1 MQLKS
6 LGLCILLAATSACA
20 GRTAAPRVGEAAPA
34 RTQAPARRNPDVISM
49 DELSDPARRADTVLD
64 LIASL
69 RPNFLADHG
78 KQSKEDLESGKV
90 HASIDGIGVLPLEVL
105 RDIHVA
111 GVVEIRYLNAAAA
124 MQKFGG
130 AAHQGPVIVV
140 RTM

>member
-1 MQLKS
+1 M
-6 LGLCILLAATSACA
+6 LLAATSACGGHSAVPKA
-20 GRTAAPRVGEAAPA
+20 GVGAPP
-34 RTQAPARRNPDVISM
+34 RRNPDVISA
-49 DELSDPARRADTVLD
+49 DELSDPTRRGDTVLD
-64 LIASL
+64 LIGSL

-105 RDIHVA
+105 RDIRVA